1 MVLYEKDS
9 DKIVS
14 IASLTKIMT
23 TIVAIENIDDFN
35 ETVYITYDM
44 LKDVP
49 WDSSVAGLSIGD
61 EVTYLDLLYASIL
74 PSGAD
79 ATNSLAISLTGSID
93 NFVDMMNDK
102 AQELNLF
109 DTHFSNTTG
118 YDIDNHYSTAN
129 DILKLL
135 VYSLSNQTFKKIYT
149 TNKYTFQT
157 KGDAN
162 NTADFTLA
170 EDTNIIGEVIFKI
183 PKIGYIQ
190 SILATKGGLIIVV
203 LIPCLA
209 ILSYDIVKLGKNVK
223 NKVVKKK
230 SEVSIVRR

>member
-1 MVLYEKDS
+1 MEEDS
-9 DKIVS
+9 GWEVAVCPAEFGCFLWVQRS
-14 IASLTKIMT
+14 I
-23 TIVAIENIDDFN
+23 
-35 ETVYITYDM
+35 
-44 LKDVP
+44 
-49 WDSSVAGLSIGD
+49 
-61 EVTYLDLLYASIL
+61 
-74 PSGAD
+74 
-79 ATNSLAISLTGSID
+79 SLARTQPNIIPYVVLTGSMVPEIMPKD
-93 NFVDMMNDK
+93 VVVTKKREAKDL
-102 AQELNLF
+102 EV
-109 DTHFSNTTG
+109 G
-118 YDIDNHYSTAN
+118 DIITFLSS
-129 DILKLL
+129 
-135 VYSLSNQTFKKIYT
+135 VPRLSNIIVTHRIKAKYYDAT

-230 SEVSIVRR
+230 SEVSIVRRWNYD

>member
-1 MVLYEKDS
+1 MKKLLYFCLLFVWMIPSIVFSKDLELSSKEYLLYDLDKNMVLYEKDS

-44 LKDVP
+44 LKDIP

-93 NFVDMMNDK
+93 NFVN
-102 AQELNLF
+102 F
-109 DTHFSNTTG
+109 
-118 YDIDNHYSTAN
+118 
-129 DILKLL
+129 L
-135 VYSLSNQTFKKIYT
+135 VISMHIHKF
-149 TNKYTFQT
+149 
-157 KGDAN
+157 
-162 NTADFTLA
+162 
-170 EDTNIIGEVIFKI
+170 
-183 PKIGYIQ
+183 
-190 SILATKGGLIIVV
+190 
-203 LIPCLA
+203 
-209 ILSYDIVKLGKNVK
+209 
-223 NKVVKKK
+223 
-230 SEVSIVRR
+230 

>member
-1 MVLYEKDS
+1 MDS
-9 DKIVS
+9 
-14 IASLTKIMT
+14 
-23 TIVAIENIDDFN
+23 
-35 ETVYITYDM
+35 
-44 LKDVP
+44 
-49 WDSSVAGLSIGD
+49 
-61 EVTYLDLLYASIL
+61 YLDINNNYFGVRHYKVHVTKEKIKPLRFITSVISYAIFIWLLLVGLMLLAYV
-74 PSGAD
+74 AD
-79 ATNSLAISLTGSID
+79 IKIRAAKGDTSPPVYNAYVVLTGSMVPEIMPKD
-93 NFVDMMNDK
+93 VVVTKKREAKDL
-102 AQELNLF
+102 EV
-109 DTHFSNTTG
+109 G
-118 YDIDNHYSTAN
+118 DIITFLSSDPR
-129 DILKLL
+129 
-135 VYSLSNQTFKKIYT
+135 LSNIIVTHRIKAKYYDAT

-183 PKIGYIQ
+183 SKIGYIQ